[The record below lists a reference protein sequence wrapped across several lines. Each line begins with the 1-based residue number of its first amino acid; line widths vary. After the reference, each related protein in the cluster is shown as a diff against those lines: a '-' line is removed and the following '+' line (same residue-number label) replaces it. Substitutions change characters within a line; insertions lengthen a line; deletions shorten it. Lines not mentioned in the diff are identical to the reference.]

1 MAVKTSE
8 HEKIQRIHEVYRLLV
23 KGASR
28 FRIVQHASK
37 KWGVSD
43 RTADNYLAE
52 ARKLL
57 DRDLEHARPEWL
69 AQALAEMQDWMWQ
82 ELNPDDRDDGVS
94 TQNRLAALQ
103 YLKAQASLLKFEMT

>member
-1 MAVKTSE
+1 MAIRTSE
-8 HEKIQRIHEVYRLLV
+8 HEKLERIHEVYRLLV

-28 FRIVQHASK
+28 FRVVQYASK

-43 RTADNYLAE
+43 RTADSYLAE

-57 DRDLEHARPEWL
+57 DRDLEVARPEWL

-82 ELNPDDRDDGVS
+82 ELNPDDRDDRVT

>member
-1 MAVKTSE
+1 MAIRTSE
-8 HEKIQRIHEVYRLLV
+8 HEKLERIHEVYRLLV

-28 FRIVQHASK
+28 FRVLQYASK
-37 KWGVSD
+37 NWGVSD
-43 RTADNYLAE
+43 RTADSYLAE

-57 DRDLEHARPEWL
+57 DRDLEVARPEWL

-82 ELNPDDRDDGVS
+82 ELNPDDRDDRVT

-103 YLKAQASLLKFEMT
+103 YLKAQASLLKFEMS

>member
-8 HEKIQRIHEVYRLLV
+8 HERIRRIHEVYRLLV

-28 FRIVQHASK
+28 FRILQHASK
-37 KWGVSD
+37 QWGVSD
-43 RTADNYLAE
+43 RTADTYMAE

-57 DRDLEHARPEWL
+57 EKELAIARPDWL
-69 AQALAEMQDWMWQ
+69 SQSLAEIQDWKWQ
-82 ELNPDDRDDGVS
+82 ELNPDDRDDRVT

-103 YLKAQASLLKFEMT
+103 FLKAQASLLRFEMS

>member
-1 MAVKTSE
+1 MTKKSTE
-8 HEKIQRIHEVYRLLV
+8 HEKIQRVHEVYRLLV

-28 FRIVQHASK
+28 HRVIQYAAKNWQVCT
-37 KWGVSD
+37 
-43 RTADNYLAE
+43 RTADGYLAE
-52 ARKLL
+52 ARRLL

-69 AQALAEMQDWMWQ
+69 TQALAEIQEWKWQ
-82 ELNPDDRDDGVS
+82 ELNPDDRDERVT

>member
-1 MAVKTSE
+1 MAIKTSE
-8 HEKIQRIHEVYRLLV
+8 HEKLERIHEVYRLLV

-28 FRIVQHASK
+28 FRVLQYASK
-37 KWGVSD
+37 NWGVSD
-43 RTADNYLAE
+43 RTADSYLAE

-57 DRDLEHARPEWL
+57 DRDLEVARPEWL
-69 AQALAEMQDWMWQ
+69 AQAVAEMQDWMWQ
-82 ELNPDDRDDGVS
+82 ELNPDDRDDRVT

>member
-1 MAVKTSE
+1 MAAKTSE

-28 FRIVQHASK
+28 FRIIQHASE
-37 KWGVSD
+37 KWDVSE
-43 RTADNYLAE
+43 RTADSYLSQ

-69 AQALAEMQDWMWQ
+69 AQALAEMQEWMWQ
-82 ELNPDDRDDGVS
+82 ELNPDDRDDRVS

>member
-1 MAVKTSE
+1 MASKTTE
-8 HEKIQRIHEVYRLLV
+8 HEKLKRIHEVYRLLV

-28 FRIVQHASK
+28 FRVIQYASK
-37 KWGVSD
+37 NWGVSD
-43 RTADNYLAE
+43 RTADSYLAE

-57 DRDLEHARPEWL
+57 DRDLEVARPEWL
-69 AQALAEMQDWMWQ
+69 AQAVAEMQDWMWQ
-82 ELNPDDRDDGVS
+82 ELNPDDRDDRVT